1 MEGGA
6 EGEQPRQNFS
16 SGKPPE
22 RAATN
27 AEGADRSR
35 LVLPGQEQQSW
46 QDRPHAELVSAFRGL
61 IQKEQQALGDR
72 AKYHSPVMII
82 NAAFLQ
88 QVQYIFS
95 NDKADKQRGAYFAQI
110 LHAWQVIAYE
120 HYGKG
125 SVTSG
130 DLDRHLAGL
139 DLCTQY
145 QRAKARIAPRPEI
158 ITLEDPLQVRIID
171 AAAEAVD
178 IPHQRG
184 QTSFEIPQQLWDYEA
199 QLHQAEEERRRRGR

>member
-72 AKYHSPVMII
+72 ARFFSPTEII
-82 NAAFLQ
+82 RNAFSE

-95 NDKADKQRGAYFAQI
+95 NDKADKQRGAYFGQI
-110 LHAWQVIAYE
+110 LDAWDVITHDQYDKNE
-120 HYGKG
+120 HSMVKHFAALN
-125 SVTSG
+125 
-130 DLDRHLAGL
+130 LD
-139 DLCTQY
+139 TKY
-145 QRAKARIAPRPEI
+145 NRAKSRHTPRPEI
-158 ITLEDPLQVRIID
+158 IMLEDPLQIRIID
-171 AAAEAVD
+171 AAAEAVG

-184 QTSFEIPQQLWDYEA
+184 QTAFAIPQQLWDYEA
-199 QLHQAEEERRRRGR
+199 QLANEERRRRGI